1 VALRAVAA
9 RPRATAAAC
18 GALPA
23 RLGMSETKSIDAKT
37 FWRALG
43 GRATGVVVATARGAE
58 GPAGFLALSATHL
71 TADPPTMLVAIDKR
85 TAALAAVLHGKHFA
99 LNFLGRGDA
108 ALADMF
114 GGKGDVRGAARFAPG
129 RWGVLTTRA
138 PVLNDA
144 VGAIDCV
151 LEETIE
157 RHAVMIAVGRVVDF
171 MTGDGEPLIFFRGAY
186 R

>member
-1 VALRAVAA
+1 MPEI
-9 RPRATAAAC
+9 RP
-18 GALPA
+18 
-23 RLGMSETKSIDAKT
+23 IDAKT

-43 GRATGVVVATARGAE
+43 ARATGVVVATAHGPD

-85 TAALAAVLHGKHFA
+85 TSALAAVLQAKHFA
-99 LNFLGRGDA
+99 LNFLAQGDA
-108 ALADMF
+108 ALADTF
-114 GGKGDVRGAARFAPG
+114 GGRTEVRGTARFAPE
-129 RWGVLTTRA
+129 RWGALTTGA
-138 PVLNDA
+138 PILNDA

-157 RHAVMIAVGRVVDF
+157 RFGVVMAIGRVVDVV
-171 MTGDGEPLIFFRGAY
+171 TREGEPLIFFRGAY

>member
-1 VALRAVAA
+1 M
-9 RPRATAAAC
+9 TQ
-18 GALPA
+18 
-23 RLGMSETKSIDAKT
+23 SKQIDAKT
-37 FWRALG
+37 FWRALAS
-43 GRATGVVVATARGAE
+43 RATGVVVATAQGAD
-58 GPAGFLALSATHL
+58 GPAGFLALSATHV
-71 TADPPTMLVAIDKR
+71 TADPPTMLVSIDKR

-99 LNFLGRGDA
+99 LNFLPRGDQ

-114 GGKGDVRGAARFAPG
+114 GGRGDARGADRFAPA
-129 RWGVLTTRA
+129 RWGVLTSGA

-157 RHAVMIAVGRVVDF
+157 RHGVVIAIGRVVDVVAR
-171 MTGDGEPLIFFRGAY
+171 DGEPLLFFRGAY

>member
-1 VALRAVAA
+1 V
-9 RPRATAAAC
+9 T
-18 GALPA
+18 
-23 RLGMSETKSIDAKT
+23 ETKAIDAKT

-43 GRATGVVVATARGAE
+43 ARATGVVVATARGAD
-58 GPAGFLALSATHL
+58 GPAGFLALSATHV
-71 TADPPTMLVAIDKR
+71 TADPPTMLVSIDKR
-85 TAALAAVLHGKHFA
+85 TGALAAVLHARHFA
-99 LNFLGRGDA
+99 LNFLPHGDR

-114 GGKGDVRGAARFAPG
+114 GGRGAARGADRFAPE
-129 RWGVLTTRA
+129 RWSVLTTGA

-157 RHAVMIAVGRVVDF
+157 RHGVVIAIGRVVDVVAR
-171 MTGDGEPLIFFRGAY
+171 DGEPLLFFRGAY

>member
-1 VALRAVAA
+1 M
-9 RPRATAAAC
+9 T
-18 GALPA
+18 
-23 RLGMSETKSIDAKT
+23 ETTSIDAKT

-43 GRATGVVVATARGAE
+43 ARATGVVVATARGAD

-85 TAALAAVLHGKHFA
+85 TSALAAVSHGKHFA
-99 LNFLGRGDA
+99 LNFLGRGDK

-114 GGKGDVRGAARFAPG
+114 GGRTEVRGAARFAPA
-129 RWGVLTTRA
+129 RWGVLETGA

-157 RHAVMIAVGRVVDF
+157 RFSVMIAIGRVVAVA
-171 MTGDGEPLIFFRGAY
+171 TREGEPLIFFRGAY